1 MSEVT
6 AWLVGEGA
14 LDEGGRTFPRARS
27 APSKK
32 SMTPSSMK
40 NAPNE
45 VSPTPIS
52 VWWLVHPDHQFG
64 RSMSAFFS
72 SVEEEEGSL
81 LTLHVC

>member
-1 MSEVT
+1 MDD
-6 AWLVGEGA
+6 G
-14 LDEGGRTFPRARS
+14 GGRTFPRARS

-40 NAPNE
+40 NAPKE

-52 VWWLVHPDHQFG
+52 VWCVHPDDQFG
-64 RSMSAFFS
+64 RSMSVLFS
-72 SVEEEEGSL
+72 SVEGESL